1 MNRETKRLMK
11 RQGAEAPPAP
21 ERRRPTPPP
30 PHREKTTPKQYVREV
45 KGEMR
50 KVAWPTRPEVV
61 NSTVIVLVSV
71 VVMTT
76 VIFGMDFAFAKS
88 VLFLFE

>member
-1 MNRETKRLMK
+1 MK